1 MMRDWL
7 QKYRSLSFEQRTM
20 FHARFSILFNLIL
33 AGIKLIL
40 GFVINAVFFVTAVV
54 NLFML
59 LSRWE
64 CLQGATKPQRRTFK
78 FRNNCVGIFLILAG
92 VQYTI
97 YMIFLLFERFEAR
110 TYPQYLGI
118 LIALVSF
125 VELGVAIKGCFNA
138 YGKGHYYRNIK
149 VTNLC
154 SAFTAIAL
162 TTIAITSFVSQP
174 NEVKNL
180 NGWVGITVG
189 VIIILN
195 GIYVFI
201 APRISIADRKH
212 NVYKIEENSDLLC
225 ETKIKIK
232 LTNSKFYGNYYYI
245 GRNKNKVIEG
255 IVAKDKNPFFQFSL
269 IKKILFLLFSE
280 ILLIPYAI
288 GAFIFHIKNSK
299 LIVKLDSIMEQHNC
313 LKLHQKEKYYD

>member
-1 MMRDWL
+1 MKGLR
-7 QKYRSLSFEQRTM
+7 
-20 FHARFSILFNLIL
+20 
-33 AGIKLIL
+33 L
-40 GFVINAVFFVTAVV
+40 GHIHN
-54 NLFML
+54 
-59 LSRWE
+59 
-64 CLQGATKPQRRTFK
+64 
-78 FRNNCVGIFLILAG
+78 
-92 VQYTI
+92 
-97 YMIFLLFERFEAR
+97 
-110 TYPQYLGI
+110 
-118 LIALVSF
+118 
-125 VELGVAIKGCFNA
+125 
-138 YGKGHYYRNIK
+138 
-149 VTNLC
+149 
-154 SAFTAIAL
+154 

-180 NGWVGITVG
+180 NGWVGIMVG

-232 LTNSKFYGNYYYI
+232 LTNYYI